1 MTKAEA
7 KAKEISC
14 FEVLD
19 VIRLEFLKFLLH
31 IFGHQKPSIRIRIS
45 IHYSAKILDT
55 EWIGPGIC
63 LNASSKTFVL
73 GTVRILYFGL
83 K

>member
-1 MTKAEA
+1 MTKAEAEVEAKA

-19 VIRLEFLKFLLH
+19 VIRLEFLKFLFH
-31 IFGHQKPSIRIRIS
+31 IFGHQKHSIRIRIG

-55 EWIGPGIC
+55 EWIGESDP
-63 LNASSKTFVL
+63 AFA
-73 GTVRILYFGL
+73 
-83 K
+83 